1 VVELLQF
8 FFVQEIR
15 KKFILDDQNCLT
27 LHYLNLFCFFENM
40 SGEKV
45 DVEEPKKRGRG
56 RPPKLDAQG
65 NPTAVVKVVTNRKR
79 GKPPRVPTNSVA
91 AAREEVSS
99 AADAMVP
106 SSPEIKVVKVT
117 K

>member
-1 VVELLQF
+1 
-8 FFVQEIR
+8 
-15 KKFILDDQNCLT
+15 
-27 LHYLNLFCFFENM
+27 M

-45 DVEEPKKRGRG
+45 VEEPKKRGRG

-79 GKPPRVPTNSVA
+79 GRPPRVAPDSDA
-91 AAREEVSS
+91 KEPEDASF
-99 AADAMVP
+99 AMVP
-106 SSPEIKVVKVT
+106 SSPETKVVKVT